1 MTNKNAFKEGQF
13 ILDTLESNGFEAYYV
28 GGSVRDYCMG
38 KSVGDIDITTNALP
52 KQIEALFKHT
62 IDVGIEHGTIVV
74 VINKTPY
81 EVTTYRTE
89 TTYSDFRRPDSVE
102 FTTSLKEDLARRD
115 FTMNAIAMDKH
126 FKLYDPYDGQSAI
139 EDKEIITVGNPDER
153 FNEDALRML
162 RALRFMSQ
170 LQFDLNEDSYNAIKK
185 LVSNVQHIS
194 VERIVQELKKL
205 YKGINIEASKRLLI
219 ESDMYKYIP
228 FFNRV
233 GKDDLKKSVVH
244 TLNNEIIIQ
253 LLFNDSVS
261 FKNELKLS
269 NEDKKYINT
278 SIQLYD
284 DLKNKLE
291 TVIVAYKY
299 DTMLLKNM
307 LKILSDNS
315 ALNINMEDDLLE
327 AIQKKES
334 LTIQS
339 KKDLAVNGNDL
350 MNSLNKR
357 GGPWLKELLDEIEHQ
372 ILFETLPNDFDAIIE
387 WVHNEYH

>member
-13 ILDTLESNGFEAYYV
+13 ILDTLEFNGFEAYYV

-74 VINKTPY
+74 VVDKTPY

-126 FKLYDPYDGQSAI
+126 FNLYDPYDGKSAI

-170 LQFDLNEDSYNAIKK
+170 LQFDINEHSYGAIKN

-194 VERIVQELKKL
+194 VERIVQEMKKL
-205 YKGINIEASKRLLI
+205 YEGVNVKASKRLLI
-219 ESDMYKYIP
+219 ESDMYQYIP

-233 GKDDLKKSVVH
+233 DKDDLNKSVAH
-244 TLNNEIIIQ
+244 SLNNEIIIQ
-253 LLFNDSVS
+253 LLFNDSVT

-278 SIQLYD
+278 SVQLYD

-299 DTMLLKNM
+299 DTQLLKNM
-307 LKILSDNS
+307 LKILSDNPS
-315 ALNINMEDDLLE
+315 LNINMVDDLLE
-327 AIQKKES
+327 AIHKKES
-334 LTIQS
+334 LTIRS
-339 KKDLAVNGNDL
+339 KKNLAVNGNDL

-357 GGPWLKELLDEIEHQ
+357 GGPWLKELLDEIERQ